1 MREWREYLDE
11 VIDPEDVQIKGMSVK
26 DELEPVFWDR
36 NNRLK
41 NYIAEHLYIIAKNFF
56 NGLELDWKVVK
67 DVILTGSLANYNW
80 SKYSD
85 IDLHI
90 LVDFRDI
97 DENEKLVKDFFRNA
111 TVIWNKTHNI
121 TAKGHLV
128 ELYIQDSRETH
139 HSTGIYSIKYDRWNK
154 MPSKH
159 SPEIDYANVKKKS
172 AKLMNEIDEIYEL
185 FAEKDYKEAYDD
197 AEKMKERI
205 RKFRQGGLEAGGQ
218 YSVENL
224 VFKLLRRNDYL
235 QKLSSLKILSY
246 DNLMSVNGGINSEI
260 IKVNLKENKE
270 RAII

>member
-1 MREWREYLDE
+1 MKEWKEYLDE

-26 DELEPVFWDR
+26 DELDPVFWDR
-36 NNRLK
+36 NNKLK
-41 NYIAEHLYIIAKNFF
+41 DYIAEHFYIIAKNFF
-56 NGLELDWKVVK
+56 KNLELDWKTVK

-111 TVIWNKTHNI
+111 TIIWNKVHNI
-121 TAKGHLV
+121 TAKGHLI
-128 ELYIQDSRETH
+128 ELYIQDSKEPH

-154 MPSKH
+154 MPSKY

-185 FAEKDYKEAYDD
+185 FAEKDYKGAHED
-197 AEKMKERI
+197 AEKLKERI
-205 RKFRQGGLEAGGQ
+205 RKFRQAGLETGGQ

-246 DNLMSVNGGINSEI
+246 DSWMSVNGGISSEI
-260 IKVNLKENKE
+260 IKINLKENKE